1 MSLEES
7 VQYRFIEQK
16 LSDKED
22 ILYFSMSATNN
33 KQYGL
38 IVPKKAGQSGLQPR
52 LSVFDD
58 NSDSGDE
65 GGDWVKRALK
75 RDSQKSLQKK
85 QTKLEMER
93 ALAVDPTV
101 YQYDEIYD
109 KIEEKKAEEKKLKS
123 SDKKPK
129 YIQSLLKQAE
139 RRKKEQERRY
149 EREVQ
154 REREAEGEQFKDKE
168 SFVTAAYRAK
178 LEEFRKMD
186 EQEKHM
192 DHLEAI
198 MDVSKQKDLGGFY
211 RHLYRQATG
220 ESPAPNTNVVKVKEE
235 PPDPS
240 PHSHPAE
247 GETKADDPDD
257 RSAGAE
263 GDTQRTTVPPARQYR
278 KRRASSSDREDNHSR
293 KRTEPVSNGDKN
305 TPESDGSSSDSD
317 SSSEDSSDSEEISE
331 NVSNNNDKHEAQKL
345 EAVTKDSKELDASK
359 GGDKKVSVETVET
372 TEPVPKCN
380 IWEKRT
386 VGPLF
391 EAALERY
398 YARKAA
404 RLAG

>member
-1 MSLEES
+1 
-7 VQYRFIEQK
+7 
-16 LSDKED
+16 
-22 ILYFSMSATNN
+22 MSATTN

-38 IVPKKAGQSGLQPR
+38 IVPKKPGQSGLQPR
-52 LSVFDD
+52 LSVFND

-85 QTKLEMER
+85 QTKLEMEK

-109 KIEEKKAEEKKLKS
+109 KMEKKKAEEKKLKS
-123 SDKKPK
+123 TDKKPK

-192 DHLEAI
+192 EHLEAI
-198 MDVSKQKDLGGFY
+198 MDVSKQKDLSGFY

-220 ESPAPNTNVVKVKEE
+220 ESPASNSNVVKVKEE

-240 PHSHPAE
+240 PSSYNEE
-247 GETKADDPDD
+247 GDVKAKEN
-257 RSAGAE
+257 SNKAIAE
-263 GDTQRTTVPPARQYR
+263 GDAKRMMVPTERQYR
-278 KRRASSSDREDNHSR
+278 KRRASSSDREDTHTR
-293 KRTEPVSNGDKN
+293 KRTVPTSNGDKN
-305 TPESDGSSSDSD
+305 TLESD
-317 SSSEDSSDSEEISE
+317 SSSSPSDSSSDDSSDSEEISE
-331 NVSNNNDKHEAQKL
+331 NVSNNKEKCEADKM
-345 EAVTKDSKELDASK
+345 EAVAKDSKELDTSK
-359 GGDKKVSVETVET
+359 QGDKKVGEETVET